1 MRRADII
8 CLFSTTKQF
17 ISKLYFDTR
26 SSMIIYLEYTALS
39 ALLLAALIGAIAQ
52 MGIALDEAN
61 LERFFVW
68 TCIASVIAY
77 LPMVF

>member
-1 MRRADII
+1 M
-8 CLFSTTKQF
+8 
-17 ISKLYFDTR
+17 
-26 SSMIIYLEYTALS
+26 MIYLGYTALS
-39 ALLLAALIGAIAQ
+39 ALLLAALVGAIAQ
-52 MGIALDEAN
+52 MGIALDEAD